1 MACTA
6 FNFFLLLSILIS
18 AHIIPFYIFPTA
30 RKRNVANRDVKVER
44 TSFAEISASMPED
57 TLSYDFADAMDAK
70 DPLAAFRD
78 EFHFP
83 PTPETA
89 DPALRAQ
96 GSKSIYLCG
105 NSLGLQPRSTQAYV
119 NEELEK
125 WQRYGVE
132 GHFPD
137 VNATRPWVSADED
150 CRDDMARIVGAK
162 PVEVCIMNTLTVNLH
177 LLMCAFYRP
186 TADRFKILMEGKAFP
201 SDKFAVASQI
211 THHGFDPKEG
221 IIEVW
226 PREGETTLR
235 TEDIEATIAERGSEI
250 AVVMFSGIQYYTGQ
264 LFQMG
269 RITKAARA
277 AGCKVGFDLAHAVG
291 NAPLQLHDWGCDF
304 ACWCTYKYLNS
315 GPGCIGGAFVH
326 ERYKDAPPEELP
338 GRLVGWWGHRKS
350 DRFEMNHTFI
360 PSSGAQS
367 FMHSNPP
374 VVCCASLR
382 ASTEIFARAGMGKLR
397 AKSLLLTAYLEHLI
411 DTRLGPDHVNIVT
424 PRDPEQRGA
433 QLSLVFT
440 KDIVGVHEAISAQGV
455 ICDVRKPSVMRIA
468 PTPLYNSFRDVYDF
482 VELLHVMLVVRAD
495 NSATTDS

>member
-1 MACTA
+1 M
-6 FNFFLLLSILIS
+6 S
-18 AHIIPFYIFPTA
+18 
-30 RKRNVANRDVKVER
+30 
-44 TSFAEISASMPED
+44 SFAALAAAAADCAED
-57 TLSYDFADAMDAK
+57 PLSVGFADAMDAR
-70 DPLAAFRD
+70 DPLSCFRS

-83 PTPETA
+83 RTPASA
-89 DPALRAQ
+89 DPALRAP
-96 GSKSIYLCG
+96 GSEAIYLCG
-105 NSLGLQPRSTQAYV
+105 NSLGLQPRNAQGYV
-119 NEELEK
+119 VEELEK

-137 VNATRPWVSADED
+137 VNAVRPWVSADED
-150 CRDDMARIVGAK
+150 CRDDMARIVGAR
-162 PVEVCIMNTLTVNLH
+162 PVEVAIMNTLTVNLH

-186 TADRFKILMEGKAFP
+186 TATRFKILMEGKAFP

-211 THHGFDPKEG
+211 THHGYDAEEG
-221 IIEVW
+221 IIEMW
-226 PREGETTLR
+226 AREGETTVR
-235 TEDIEATIAERGSEI
+235 TEDIEAMIAERGEEI

-269 RITKAARA
+269 RITKAAHA

-291 NAPLQLHDWGCDF
+291 NAPLHLHDWGCDF

-326 ERYKDAPPEELP
+326 ERHKDTPQEELP

-350 DRFEMNHTFI
+350 DRFEMNHEFI
-360 PSSGAQS
+360 PSPGAQS

-374 VVCCASLR
+374 VLCCATLR
-382 ASTEIFARAGMGKLR
+382 ASTEVFARAGMENLR
-397 AKSLLLTAYLEHLI
+397 QKSLLLTAYLEHLI
-411 DTRLGPDHVNIVT
+411 DTRLGAEHVNIVT

-440 KDIVGVHEAISAQGV
+440 TDIVSVHEAISAQGV

-482 VELLHVMLVVRAD
+482 VELLHQMLVVKGGD
-495 NSATTDS
+495 